1 MCSLSLLL
9 LAPGG
14 VGEPNLLS
22 TSSTKEASGS
32 SQLSSVVT
40 GLEIPTTIGT
50 TRKKPLTLETHT
62 ESITPRPR
70 GRQRIGSRLNDMTLV
85 SFEIGFDI
93 GNNRNPYVGISSE
106 YLYHGDQNVQYGE
119 CGALL
124 WKADSLRGDKH
135 VTDDSFSICCIRGKV
150 ELPVQLKPPPPL
162 LMSLTKNKHPK
173 SKGDDENIKL
183 RLIGGRYCDERQHN
197 LPTSSEVAALIVGDF
212 DTFKN
217 KRDIV
222 LHKHS
227 GSTKRISELHVSYLP
242 LQYPLLFPYAED
254 GYRTDIFHKGV
265 TDFTPT
271 NKKTRVSM
279 HEWFAYRI
287 QDRPGVYSLI
297 LNGRRLASLASTS
310 DGSHVVRGKKYVLPT
325 TFIGNPR
332 YMLQNY
338 LDAMSICKFYGY
350 PDLFITF
357 TCNPSWPEISRYM
370 AEKGLKSEDRPD
382 ATTRVFKI
390 KLDNLMRDFRDR
402 HTFGRIN
409 REPNDKL
416 RITEQIDKYIS
427 AEISNKDTNPDLYQL
442 VTKNMMHGPCGLEHQ
457 NYPFMVKNMCTKK
470 FPKAFNEETFIDENG
485 YAIYK
490 RPDNGRT
497 VKKSGTDLDNGFIVP
512 YNLGLLKRYQAHINV
527 EYCNQF
533 GSIKYFF
540 KYINKGP
547 DRVTAVVDDEEVD
560 EIKDYYDCMYL
571 SSCEASWRIFQFDIH
586 HRTPSVERLPFYLP
600 DEHSVIFDEFD
611 SIDYVLEKDSNNTTK
626 FLQWMERNK
635 IDDKAREL
643 LYVQFPTKYVWNAQ

>member
-1 MCSLSLLL
+1 M
-9 LAPGG
+9 
-14 VGEPNLLS
+14 
-22 TSSTKEASGS
+22 KEASGS

-40 GLEIPTTIGT
+40 GLEIPTIIGT
-50 TRKKPLTLETHT
+50 TRKKPLTPETHT

-85 SFEIGFDI
+85 SFEIGSTSNSSKIPSSSQNTTGLNSRMNQNQGRLQGENYHIISDLMVKPNEKPKFAQLYIFDTQ
-93 GNNRNPYVGISSE
+93 NELQNRIDVVSA
-106 YLYHGDQNVQYGE
+106 
-119 CGALL
+119 C
-124 WKADSLRGDKH
+124 
-135 VTDDSFSICCIRGKV
+135 
-150 ELPVQLKPPPPL
+150 
-162 LMSLTKNKHPK
+162 
-173 SKGDDENIKL
+173 DDENIKL
-183 RLIGGRYCDERQHN
+183 RLIGGRYCDGRQHN

-227 GSTKRISELHVSYLP
+227 
-242 LQYPLLFPYAED
+242 ED

-265 TDFTPT
+265 IDFTPT

-287 QDRPGVYSLI
+287 QESPRV
-297 LNGRRLASLASTS
+297 LASLASTS
-310 DGSHVVRGKKYVLPT
+310 DGSRVLHRKKYVLPA
-325 TFIGNPR
+325 TFTGSPR

-338 LDAMSICKFYGY
+338 LDAMSICKFYEY
-350 PDLFITF
+350 TDPFITF

-382 ATTRVFKI
+382 ATTR
-390 KLDNLMRDFRDR
+390 
-402 HTFGRIN
+402 
-409 REPNDKL
+409 
-416 RITEQIDKYIS
+416 
-427 AEISNKDTNPDLYQL
+427 
-442 VTKNMMHGPCGLEHQ
+442 
-457 NYPFMVKNMCTKK
+457 
-470 FPKAFNEETFIDENG
+470 
-485 YAIYK
+485 
-490 RPDNGRT
+490 T
-497 VKKSGTDLDNGFIVP
+497 VKKSGTDLDNGFVVP
-512 YNLGLLKRYQAHINV
+512 YNL
-527 EYCNQF
+527 
-533 GSIKYFF
+533 
-540 KYINKGP
+540 GP
-547 DRVTAVVDDEEVD
+547 DRVTAAVDDEEVD
-560 EIKDYYDCMYL
+560 EINDYYDCMYL

-643 LYVQFPTKYVWNAQ
+643 LYVQFPTKYVWKA